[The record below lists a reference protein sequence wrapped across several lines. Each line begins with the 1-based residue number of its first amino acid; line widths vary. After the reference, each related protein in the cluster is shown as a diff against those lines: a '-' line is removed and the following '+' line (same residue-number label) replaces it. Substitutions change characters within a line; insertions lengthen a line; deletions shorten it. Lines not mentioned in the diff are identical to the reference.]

1 MRALLLI
8 FIFINLLLNGLAGV
22 GSFSVTDDIKTL
34 ENKISIKKAKTKL
47 SYSEYSQLEQFF
59 SYEQYKKIKFL
70 LDKPDNPADLEKIR
84 NKYKAYIKNKF
95 KYISLLND
103 INVLSLILWVAST
116 GGFDYLYAHHLL
128 LYISLEIVMSV
139 YLITSIFITADTDP
153 RTLDLDEIAYKCST
167 SFSPYPELLDLYKVN
182 KAIQYQS
189 FQETKALLI
198 ALDLFLKEL
207 KLPNHQQESKILI
220 KQALTDSKLCK
231 KLPVAIKVL
240 NDKNLIPN
248 DEIITETNN
257 TLNSLNEYLKK
268 IINTV
273 YIFINNEYN
282 QKQYKAIINNKVS
295 DLDEDHLN
303 EYYSKLFKES
313 NKD

>member
-103 INVLSLILWVAST
+103 INVLSLILWAAST

>member
-1 MRALLLI
+1 MRVLLLI
-8 FIFINLLLNGLAGV
+8 LILINLVLNVLANV
-22 GSFSVTDDIKTL
+22 VSLSVIDDIKTL
-34 ENKISIKKAKTKL
+34 GNKMSIKKAKTKL
-47 SYSEYSQLEQFF
+47 SYSEYSQLDQFF
-59 SYEQYKKIKFL
+59 SYEQYKKIKLL
-70 LDKPDNPADLEKIR
+70 LDKPDEPDDLEKIR

-95 KYISLLND
+95 KYISLLSD
-103 INVLSLILWVAST
+103 INMLSIILWTVSI
-116 GGFDYLYAHHLL
+116 GGFDYLYAHHLF

-139 YLITSIFITADTDP
+139 YLITSIFIIADTTP
-153 RTLDLDEIAYKCST
+153 RTLDLDEIVYKCST

-182 KAIQYQS
+182 KAMQYKN

-207 KLPNHQQESKILI
+207 KLPNHQQEAKILI

-257 TLNSLNEYLKK
+257 TLHSLNEYLKK

-295 DLDEDHLN
+295 ELDEDHLN